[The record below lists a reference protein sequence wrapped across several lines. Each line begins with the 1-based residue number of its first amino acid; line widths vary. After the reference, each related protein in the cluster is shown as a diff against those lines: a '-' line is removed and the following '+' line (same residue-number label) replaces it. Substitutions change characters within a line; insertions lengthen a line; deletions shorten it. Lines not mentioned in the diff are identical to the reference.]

1 MDNKEE
7 ENKQKKKTF
16 EDFKER
22 FDNDTQ
28 FNAGVKLGAYF
39 AFLIITALIL
49 RMMISCTPQ
58 RTDNPSSVI
67 TKPTPGI
74 PLKDL
79 TYNDMLKNIRNSTKV
94 TITSEGNNNYKMS
107 LTIDGETMRGIIEK
121 GEEVINFEV
130 RDQKIYE
137 ITRDGDVLNLNLLDA
152 YDFLFMYPKSTVTY
166 FLKLQN
172 IKLEEDNVV
181 KYRYTN
187 VTAGTSLYEY
197 VDVYIKDYKVEKMV
211 SESAGTT
218 TVVTYE

>member
-1 MDNKEE
+1 MDKKEE
-7 ENKQKKKTF
+7 ENKQEKKTF

-39 AFLIITALIL
+39 VFLLITALIL

-58 RTDNPSSVI
+58 KTDNPSSII

-79 TYNDMLKNIRNSTKV
+79 TYVDMLKNINNSTKV
-94 TITSEGNNNYKMS
+94 SITAEGNNNYKMNLS
-107 LTIDGETMRGIIEK
+107 IDGENIRGIIEK
-121 GEEVINFEV
+121 NDESISFEV
-130 RDQKIYE
+130 RNQQIYE
-137 ITRDGDVLNLNLLDA
+137 IKEDGEVLNLNLLDT
-152 YDFLFMYPKSTVTY
+152 YDYLFMYPKSTVTY

-172 IKLEEDNVV
+172 IKLEEDSVV

-187 VTAGTSLYEY
+187 VTPGQVIYEY

-211 SESAGTT
+211 SESAGTKIL
-218 TVVTYE
+218 VTYE